1 MAWLAVLAVLVVA
14 ASASSGDAWELPEAL
29 EEEMM
34 ELMETGHWML
44 AVFGEELEGA
54 GPGGPASRREEGR
67 V

>member
-1 MAWLAVLAVLVVA
+1 MIWRR
-14 ASASSGDAWELPEAL
+14 ASASSVLGDDALELAEVS

-44 AVFGEELEGA
+44 AVFGEELESA